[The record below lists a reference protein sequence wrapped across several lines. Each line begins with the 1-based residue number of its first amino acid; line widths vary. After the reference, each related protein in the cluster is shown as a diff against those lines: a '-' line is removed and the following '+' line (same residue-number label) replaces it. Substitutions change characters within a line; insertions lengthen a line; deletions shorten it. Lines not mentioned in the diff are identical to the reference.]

1 MSEQAAAWLQ
11 VLEEDAQTSPVAD
24 VQAPEAPQT
33 QGAGL
38 AVAPS
43 PWAQADNKHTEN
55 PDRVSDPSELHVIV
69 SPALMLTPAGPLV
82 PEYCVPPTVSL
93 SQHDSVLKSSVT
105 STFPT
110 SATLVTV
117 IVHDSLLP

>member
-1 MSEQAAAWLQ
+1 M
-11 VLEEDAQTSPVAD
+11 EDAHTSPVAD

-43 PWAQADNKHTEN
+43 PCVHPGNKHTEN
-55 PDRVSDPSELHVIV
+55 PDRVFDPSELHVIA
-69 SPALMLTPAGPLV
+69 SPALTLTPAGPLV

-93 SQHDSVLKSSVT
+93 SQHDSVSNA
-105 STFPT
+105 
-110 SATLVTV
+110 SATSPSPAATALVTV